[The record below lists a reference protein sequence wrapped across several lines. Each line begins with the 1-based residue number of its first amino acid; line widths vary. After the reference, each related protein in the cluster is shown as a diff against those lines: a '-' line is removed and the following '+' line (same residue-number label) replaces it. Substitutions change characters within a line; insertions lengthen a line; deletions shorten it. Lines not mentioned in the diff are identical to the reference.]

1 MRQKSPAYVQ
11 FAIKAPSVHVFCHS
25 INQLRNNKQK
35 RNLTDEIKGKCL
47 HLLKH
52 CLILGE
58 TADSLTIE
66 LSHANKY
73 S

>member
-11 FAIKAPSVHVFCHS
+11 FAIKTLSVHLFCHS
-25 INQLRNNKQK
+25 MNQLRKNKQR

-58 TADSLTIE
+58 TADSLIIA